1 MDKKLFIVHC
11 IDTEGPLCETINETF
26 KRINETYG
34 LNYESTEENL
44 RKLQN
49 QEMNLGNLNE
59 IIAKHISP
67 DLLNYNSSW
76 LDIDRM
82 LEKISTKDFREHTLD
97 DEGKGWICSWHCVDH
112 LGLIE
117 NPRKKD
123 YGYGKIFRHYKSK
136 LKELDCINDEINWH
150 FHPISITGGALHAA
164 SSYLNNYNL
173 LIQIL
178 CRRILD
184 DNWFPV
190 VNRPGFHTERPDSHL
205 FLEQWIPFDYANQ
218 SGAYNDQPDLE
229 NNRFGDWNRAP
240 KAGWA
245 IILVM
250 MIIKQKVIATDGFLD
265 V

>member
-11 IDTEGPLCETINETF
+11 IDTEGPLCETLNETF

-97 DEGKGWICSWHCVDH
+97 DEGKGWICSCIV
-112 LGLIE
+112 LI
-117 NPRKKD
+117 
-123 YGYGKIFRHYKSK
+123 I
-136 LKELDCINDEINWH
+136 
-150 FHPISITGGALHAA
+150 
-164 SSYLNNYNL
+164 
-173 LIQIL
+173 
-178 CRRILD
+178 
-184 DNWFPV
+184 
-190 VNRPGFHTERPDSHL
+190 
-205 FLEQWIPFDYANQ
+205 
-218 SGAYNDQPDLE
+218 
-229 NNRFGDWNRAP
+229 
-240 KAGWA
+240 
-245 IILVM
+245 
-250 MIIKQKVIATDGFLD
+250 
-265 V
+265 